1 MSCFGTNFV
10 VTVRKLLHRQIRQHV
25 PTSEVDPT
33 LFKTTLGQKFGP
45 QGYSLDADLEKCR
58 PKLFEEVYEKRE
70 EGKRQKGK
78 RWNGKRVERGRKGKS
93 SAAFFTEH
101 D

>member
-70 EGKRQKGK
+70 EDHLRQGHHTSQKHSN
-78 RWNGKRVERGRKGKS
+78 RLRLATFNL
-93 SAAFFTEH
+93 AFLPT
-101 D
+101 